1 MTTAAVE
8 QYTGEGEP
16 PYSEMTLRA
25 TDDNTKLN
33 SNFTVTLDGTKPLKY
48 IKIVRRNE
56 RLSDETSITTP
67 ITTSVGM
74 HYSVSTVYLVLSF
87 LDNSDDKE
95 CVCQVFFAKFGI
107 NTWKII
113 YSFIPKGIDHEV
125 LSY

>member
-8 QYTGEGEP
+8 HYTGEGEA
-16 PYSEMTLRA
+16 PYCEMTLRA
-25 TDDNTKLN
+25 DEDYTTNDG
-33 SNFTVTLDGTKPLKY
+33 NFTVTLNRTKPLLS
-48 IKIVRRNE
+48 IKIKRKNE
-56 RLSDETSITTP
+56 RLSVATSFP

-74 HYSVSTVYLVLSF
+74 HYSVSTVFLVLLF
-87 LDNSDDKE
+87 LDNSNNKE

-125 LSY
+125 LPY